1 MSPQSARQS
10 RRGPVHD
17 RAGDGVG
24 VSDEILVLRNY
35 DGQTT
40 HDVRVTFLDA
50 HDDVALQREYTV
62 APLGVTSVARRLERG
77 VYRVTATVDGEH
89 VARADCLVG
98 SGPHETA
105 IVEVGNGVVSLS
117 EGGR

>member
-1 MSPQSARQS
+1 MSPQFARQP
-10 RRGPVHD
+10 RRDIDHD
-17 RAGDGVG
+17 RADDGVG

-50 HDDVALQREYTV
+50 NDDVALQRQYTV

-77 VYRVTATVDGEH
+77 VYRVTATVDGTY

-105 IVEVGNGVVSLS
+105 IVEVGNGVVSLT
-117 EGGR
+117 ERGR